1 VQSVILASLC
11 ITLGML
17 LYMMGLIGDLI
28 ATNRKLMENIN
39 TRLKKMSYDRRD
51 RN

>member
-1 VQSVILASLC
+1 
-11 ITLGML
+11 ML

-51 RN
+51 RD